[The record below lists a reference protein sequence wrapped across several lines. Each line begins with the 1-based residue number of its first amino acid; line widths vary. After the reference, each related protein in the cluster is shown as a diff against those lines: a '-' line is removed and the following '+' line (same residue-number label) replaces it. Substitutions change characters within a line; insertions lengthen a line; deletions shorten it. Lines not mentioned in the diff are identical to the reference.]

1 MHDNKIGNSWLY
13 ERNNALLCQNKQFM
27 FTYLRNSHYQ
37 YIFLTW
43 LLIFTPAGEGGVEVD
58 PLEAAKMFSELSEQG
73 HPFAQVKDKFV
84 RI

>member
-1 MHDNKIGNSWLY
+1 MIPKLVIPGYMKETMRYCVKTNSLC
-13 ERNNALLCQNKQFM
+13 LLIYGFHI
-27 FTYLRNSHYQ
+27 TSTL
-37 YIFLTW
+37 FLTW

>member
-1 MHDNKIGNSWLY
+1 M
-13 ERNNALLCQNKQFM
+13 
-27 FTYLRNSHYQ
+27 
-37 YIFLTW
+37 
-43 LLIFTPAGEGGVEVD
+43 EVD

>member
-1 MHDNKIGNSWLY
+1 
-13 ERNNALLCQNKQFM
+13 M

-37 YIFLTW
+37 YIHFN
-43 LLIFTPAGEGGVEVD
+43 LIINFHPLQGEGGVEVD